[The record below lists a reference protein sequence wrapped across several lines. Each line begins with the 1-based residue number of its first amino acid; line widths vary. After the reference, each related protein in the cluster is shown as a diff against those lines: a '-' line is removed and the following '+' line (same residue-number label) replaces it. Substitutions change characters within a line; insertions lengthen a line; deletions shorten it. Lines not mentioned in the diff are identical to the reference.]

1 MTSLAAVA
9 SYLPEQ
15 VTPITPYL
23 AGVGLSPSQI
33 KLYHRFY
40 GFSEVRLAP
49 ESSSADLMLAVAD
62 RLPEL
67 RGQQHRVR
75 YLVQARTIQLAA
87 PYPCNPLH
95 EVRAALGLKNATAF
109 SITQHACASGLL
121 AVDLCGKLL
130 ASDGDPDAL
139 ALILAGEKAFT
150 PSAQVIADSAIMGES
165 MAAVLV
171 RAGGDRDE
179 MIGYATRTH
188 GRFHTGPFLT
198 PELMK
203 EFDQLYAPALAEV
216 ITAAVAR
223 AGLTPADIA
232 LVLPHN
238 VNQMSWFRVAKL
250 VGLPRDRI
258 ALENLP
264 RLGHC
269 FCADSF
275 INYRAVRDDGR
286 LRPGD
291 HYVMTSVGL
300 GATFSAM
307 VFRH

>member
-40 GFSEVRLAP
+40 GFAEVRLAP
-49 ESSSADLMLAVAD
+49 GSSGADLMLAVAD

-87 PYPCNPLH
+87 PYPHNPLH
-95 EVRAALGLKNATAF
+95 EVRSALGLKNATAF
-109 SITQHACASGLL
+109 SLTQHACASGLL

-130 ASDGDPDAL
+130 TSDGDPDAL

-150 PSAQVIADSAIMGES
+150 PSAQVIADSAIMGEG

-171 RAGGDRDE
+171 RAGGDRDV

-198 PELMK
+198 PELMT

-223 AGLTPADIA
+223 AGLTPADVA
-232 LVLPHN
+232 VVLPHN

-258 ALENLP
+258 ALDNLP
-264 RLGHC
+264 KLGHC